1 MKHIAIVSVASLA
14 LLAACGQ
21 NTESP
26 GQTEAA
32 NTVQDAAAAPV
43 GQMSAA
49 ILGANTVGGYVPA
62 AAMADMYEIQAA
74 AIAQERST
82 NAEVKELAGMIT
94 RDHTDSSNK
103 LKSMAPTA
111 APDVTLPTELDERR
125 QGMLDNLRSAPAA
138 DFDRVY
144 LQQQVAAHQEAL
156 TLHRGFSD
164 NADAPQLAGLAR
176 EVVPKIEMHLQH
188 AQRLMDGMNQ

>member
-1 MKHIAIVSVASLA
+1 MKHLALASAASLA
-14 LLAACGQ
+14 LLAACNQ
-21 NTESP
+21 NADSP
-26 GQTEAA
+26 GQTEPA
-32 NTVQDAAAAPV
+32 NAVQDAAAAPV

-49 ILGANTVGGYVPA
+49 TLGANTVGGYVPA

-74 AIAQERST
+74 AIAEERST

-103 LKSMAPTA
+103 LKAMAPTA
-111 APDVTLPTELDERR
+111 APDTTLPTELDQRR
-125 QGMLDNLRSAPAA
+125 MGMLDNLRAAPAA

-164 NADAPQLAGLAR
+164 KQDAPQLAGLAR

-188 AQRLMDGMNQ
+188 AQQLLDGMGA